1 MTSITWAGSRCVQEA
16 ATFLRP
22 QNRTQG
28 RCDIYYLYI
37 YISTIYLPQG
47 HGGYALS
54 FFVCE
59 VLALVNVIVQI
70 YFTDA

>member
-1 MTSITWAGSRCVQEA
+1 MTFFS
-16 ATFLRP
+16 ATELVIP
-22 QNRTQG
+22 MISTHQHTTPH
-28 RCDIYYLYI
+28 CTLSTHI
-37 YISTIYLPQG
+37 YISTIHLPKG

>member
-1 MTSITWAGSRCVQEA
+1 MDR
-16 ATFLRP
+16 
-22 QNRTQG
+22 
-28 RCDIYYLYI
+28 
-37 YISTIYLPQG
+37 PQG
-47 HGGYALS
+47 HFGYALS